1 MNFNI
6 TDLHL
11 YPTKSG
17 VYLMKDASGS
27 MLYIGKAKNLRKR
40 IQQYFTPARENRI
53 MIPYLVK
60 KISSIDFIVTLSEK
74 EAFILENSL
83 IKKYQPKYNILLKDD
98 KTFLS
103 ITINVN
109 HTWPY
114 PRLLRYKGTPPR
126 DVLSFGPYI
135 SAARARRTLEF
146 IQTLFPLRQCSDSE
160 LARRKRPCILYG
172 MNRCIAPCVGKCT
185 AQEYKL
191 LVNEVI
197 QLLQGKNKKIITALY
212 AEMKKESD
220 ALRFEKAKSIL
231 EKIQDL
237 EYLAQNQSSIIYP
250 SISNSDVIGLSREG
264 SQALITQ
271 FSVRNESLIHFQYY
285 KFPDVITSNS
295 ELLKN
300 FILQHYESHSDPPK
314 EILLPEKVSDDRILQ
329 EVLKE
334 RQRRTITL
342 TYPKQG
348 VKYNLIT
355 MAKQN
360 ARAMHEQVHERMQ
373 RLESILL
380 DLEEKLFLNQ
390 CPLHIECFDT
400 SHTQGSFI
408 VAARVTYI
416 DGKYDKKRTRLYQI
430 KAAQKGDDYSALRE
444 VLTRRLIRAEETGDF
459 PDLILI
465 DGGKGHLN
473 IGLQVLQDLN
483 IAAVDMISMAK
494 DLSKHTKGL
503 TQEKIFLRKQ
513 KDPLILPLHSPSLF
527 LLQSIR
533 DTAHRVAIQYHRK
546 KRIADMKQTVL
557 STIPG
562 IGRKKI
568 QQILSY
574 FGSIQKLQE
583 ASQEELEK
591 VPKLNKRDRQILWE
605 FILSSREEK

>member
-17 VYLMKDASGS
+17 VYLMKDESGS

-114 PRLLRYKGTPPR
+114 PRLMRYKGTPPR

-146 IQTLFPLRQCSDSE
+146 IQTLFPLRQCSDNE
-160 LARRKRPCILYG
+160 LARRKRPCILYD

-220 ALRFEKAKSIL
+220 TLHFEKAKSIL

-250 SISNSDVIGLSREG
+250 SISNSDVIGISREG

-285 KFPDVITSNS
+285 TFPDVITSNS

-314 EILLPEKVSDDRILQ
+314 EILLPEKVSDDKILQ

-348 VKYNLIT
+348 VKYNLIA

-465 DGGKGHLN
+465 DGGRGHLN

-546 KRIADMKQTVL
+546 KRVTHMKQTVL

-574 FGSIQKLQE
+574 FGSIKNLQE
-583 ASQEELEK
+583 ASQEELAK
-591 VPKLNKRDRQILWE
+591 VPKLTKKDRQVLWQ
-605 FILSSREEK
+605 FILSSRAKD

>member
-1 MNFNI
+1 
-6 TDLHL
+6 
-11 YPTKSG
+11 
-17 VYLMKDASGS
+17 MKDESGS

-114 PRLLRYKGTPPR
+114 PRLMRYKGTPPR

-146 IQTLFPLRQCSDSE
+146 IQTLFPLRQCSDNE
-160 LARRKRPCILYG
+160 LARRKRPCILYD

-220 ALRFEKAKSIL
+220 TLHFEKAKSIL

-250 SISNSDVIGLSREG
+250 SISNSDVIGISREG

-285 KFPDVITSNS
+285 TFPDVITSNS

-314 EILLPEKVSDDRILQ
+314 EILLPEKVSDDKILQ

-348 VKYNLIT
+348 VKYNLIA

-465 DGGKGHLN
+465 DGGRGHLN

-546 KRIADMKQTVL
+546 KRVTHMKQTVL

-574 FGSIQKLQE
+574 FGSIKNLQE
-583 ASQEELEK
+583 ASQEELAK
-591 VPKLNKRDRQILWE
+591 VPKLTKKDRQVLWQ
-605 FILSSREEK
+605 FILSSRAKD

>member
-1 MNFNI
+1 MNFDI

-40 IQQYFTPARENRI
+40 IQQYFTPNREDRV

-60 KISSIDFIVTLSEK
+60 KISSIEFIITLSEK

-103 ITINVN
+103 ITININ

-114 PRLLRYKGTPPR
+114 PRLMRYKGTPPR

-160 LARRKRPCILYG
+160 LARRKRPCILYD

-185 AQEYKL
+185 SQEYKI

-197 QLLQGKNKKIITALY
+197 QLLQGKNKKIITTLY
-212 AEMKKESD
+212 TEMQKESD
-220 ALRFEKAKSIL
+220 ALHFEKAKSIL
-231 EKIQDL
+231 EKIHDL

-250 SISNSDVIGLSREG
+250 SISNSDVIGLFREG

-285 KFPDVITSNS
+285 TFLDVITSNS

-300 FILQHYESHSDPPK
+300 FILQHYEKHSDPPK
-314 EILLPEKVSDDRILQ
+314 EILLPEKVSDDTILE

-334 RQRRTITL
+334 KQRRSITL

-348 VKYNLIT
+348 VKYDLIA

-360 ARAMHEQVHERMQ
+360 ARAMHEQVHDRMQ
-373 RLESILL
+373 MLESILL

-408 VAARVTYI
+408 VASRVTYI

-430 KAAQKGDDYSALRE
+430 KAVQKGDDYSALRE

-465 DGGKGHLN
+465 DGGRGHLN

-483 IAAVDMISMAK
+483 IAAIDMVSMAK

-503 TQEKIFLRKQ
+503 TQEKIFLHKQ
-513 KDPLILPLHSPSLF
+513 KEPLILPLHSPSLF

-546 KRIADMKQTVL
+546 KRITDMKQTVL

-574 FGSIQKLQE
+574 FGSIKSLQE

-591 VPKLNKRDRQILWE
+591 VPKLNKKDRQILWE
-605 FILSSREEK
+605 FILSSKTKD

>member
-1 MNFNI
+1 
-6 TDLHL
+6 
-11 YPTKSG
+11 
-17 VYLMKDASGS
+17 MKDASGS

-40 IQQYFTPARENRI
+40 IQQYFTPTREDRM

-103 ITINVN
+103 ITININ

-114 PRLLRYKGTPPR
+114 PRLMRYKGTPPR

-160 LARRKRPCILYG
+160 LIRRKRPCILYD

-185 AQEYKL
+185 RQEYKI
-191 LVNEVI
+191 LVNDVI
-197 QLLQGKNKKIITALY
+197 QLLQGKNKKIITSLY
-212 AEMKKESD
+212 TEMQKESD

-231 EKIQDL
+231 EKIHDL

-250 SISNSDVIGLSREG
+250 SISNSDVIGLFREG
-264 SQALITQ
+264 SQALITR

-285 KFPDVITSNS
+285 TFPDVITSNS

-314 EILLPEKVSDDRILQ
+314 EILLPEKVSDDTILE

-334 RQRRTITL
+334 KQRRSITL

-348 VKYNLIT
+348 VKYNLIA

-360 ARAMHEQVHERMQ
+360 ARAMHEQVRDRIQ

-444 VLTRRLIRAEETGDF
+444 VLTRRLVRAEETGDF

-465 DGGKGHLN
+465 DGGRGHLN

-503 TQEKIFLRKQ
+503 TQEKIFLHKQ
-513 KDPLILPLHSPSLF
+513 KEPLILPLHSPSLF

-546 KRIADMKQTVL
+546 KRITDMKQTVL

-568 QQILSY
+568 QQILSH
-574 FGSIQKLQE
+574 FGSIKNLQE

-591 VPKLNKRDRQILWE
+591 VPKLNKKDRQILWE
-605 FILSSREEK
+605 FILSSRTKD

>member
-1 MNFNI
+1 
-6 TDLHL
+6 
-11 YPTKSG
+11 
-17 VYLMKDASGS
+17 MKDASGS

-40 IQQYFTPARENRI
+40 IQQYFTPNREDRV

-60 KISSIDFIVTLSEK
+60 KISSIEFIITLSEK

-103 ITINVN
+103 ITININ

-114 PRLLRYKGTPPR
+114 PRLMRYKGTPPR

-160 LARRKRPCILYG
+160 LARRKRPCILYD

-185 AQEYKL
+185 SQEYKI

-197 QLLQGKNKKIITALY
+197 QLLQGKNKKIITTLY
-212 AEMKKESD
+212 TEMQKESD
-220 ALRFEKAKSIL
+220 ALHFEKAKSIL
-231 EKIQDL
+231 EKIHDL

-250 SISNSDVIGLSREG
+250 SISNSDVIGLFREG

-285 KFPDVITSNS
+285 TFLDVITSNS

-300 FILQHYESHSDPPK
+300 FILQHYEKHSDPPK
-314 EILLPEKVSDDRILQ
+314 EILLPEKVSDDTILE

-334 RQRRTITL
+334 KQRRSITL

-348 VKYNLIT
+348 VKYDLIA

-360 ARAMHEQVHERMQ
+360 ARAMHEQVHDRMQ
-373 RLESILL
+373 MLESILL

-408 VAARVTYI
+408 VASRVTYI

-430 KAAQKGDDYSALRE
+430 KAVQKGDDYSALRE

-465 DGGKGHLN
+465 DGGRGHLN

-483 IAAVDMISMAK
+483 IAAIDMVSIAK

-503 TQEKIFLRKQ
+503 TQEKIFLHKQ
-513 KDPLILPLHSPSLF
+513 KEPLILPLHSPSLF

-546 KRIADMKQTVL
+546 KRITDMKQTVL

-574 FGSIQKLQE
+574 FGSIKSLQE

-591 VPKLNKRDRQILWE
+591 VPKLNKKDRQILWE
-605 FILSSREEK
+605 FILSSKTKD

>member
-1 MNFNI
+1 MR
-6 TDLHL
+6 
-11 YPTKSG
+11 
-17 VYLMKDASGS
+17 DASGN

-40 IQQYFTPARENRI
+40 IQQYFTPAREDRI

-103 ITINVN
+103 ITININ

-114 PRLLRYKGTPPR
+114 PRLMRYKGTPPR

-160 LARRKRPCILYG
+160 LIRRKRPCILYD
-172 MNRCIAPCVGKCT
+172 MNRCIAPCVRKCT
-185 AQEYKL
+185 AQEYKI
-191 LVNEVI
+191 LVNDVI
-197 QLLQGKNKKIITALY
+197 QLLQGKNKKIVTTLY
-212 AEMKKESD
+212 AEMQKESD
-220 ALRFEKAKSIL
+220 ALHFEKAKSIL
-231 EKIQDL
+231 EKIYDL

-250 SISNSDVIGLSREG
+250 SISNSDVIGLFREG

-285 KFPDVITSNS
+285 TFLDVITSNS

-314 EILLPEKVSDDRILQ
+314 EILLPEKVSDDMILQ

-334 RQRRTITL
+334 KQRRSIIL

-348 VKYNLIT
+348 VKYNLIA

-360 ARAMHEQVHERMQ
+360 ARAMHEQVRDRMQ
-373 RLESILL
+373 MLESILL
-380 DLEEKLFLNQ
+380 DLEEKLCLNQ

-430 KAAQKGDDYSALRE
+430 KAMQKGDDYSALKE
-444 VLTRRLIRAEETGDF
+444 VLTRRLLRAEETGDF

-465 DGGKGHLN
+465 DGGRGHLN

-503 TQEKIFLRKQ
+503 TQEKIFLHKQ
-513 KDPLILPLHSPSLF
+513 KEPLLLPIHSPSLF

-546 KRIADMKQTVL
+546 KRITDMKQTVL

-562 IGRKKI
+562 IGRRKI

-574 FGSIQKLQE
+574 FGSIKNLQE
-583 ASQEELEK
+583 SSQEELTK
-591 VPKLNKRDRQILWE
+591 VPKLNKKDRQILWE
-605 FILSSREEK
+605 FILSSRDKK

>member
-1 MNFNI
+1 MNFDI

-40 IQQYFTPARENRI
+40 IQQYFTPAREDRM

-103 ITINVN
+103 ITININ

-114 PRLLRYKGTPPR
+114 PRLMRYKGTPPR
-126 DVLSFGPYI
+126 DILSFGPYI

-160 LARRKRPCILYG
+160 LIRRKRPCILYD

-185 AQEYKL
+185 SQEYKI
-191 LVNEVI
+191 LVNHVI
-197 QLLQGKNKKIITALY
+197 QLLQGKNKKIITSLY
-212 AEMKKESD
+212 AEMQKESD
-220 ALRFEKAKSIL
+220 ALRFEKAKNIL
-231 EKIQDL
+231 EKIHDL

-250 SISNSDVIGLSREG
+250 SISNSDVIGLFREG
-264 SQALITQ
+264 SKALITR

-285 KFPDVITSNS
+285 TFPDVITSNS

-314 EILLPEKVSDDRILQ
+314 EILLPEKVSDDTILQ

-334 RQRRTITL
+334 KQRRSITL

-348 VKYNLIT
+348 VKYNLIA

-360 ARAMHEQVHERMQ
+360 ARAMHEQVHDRIQ

-416 DGKYDKKRTRLYQI
+416 DGKYDKKSTRLYQI

-503 TQEKIFLRKQ
+503 TQEKIFLHKQ
-513 KDPLILPLHSPSLF
+513 KEPIILPLHSPSLF

-546 KRIADMKQTVL
+546 KRITDMKQTVL

-568 QQILSY
+568 QQILSH
-574 FGSIQKLQE
+574 FGSIKNLKE

-591 VPKLNKRDRQILWE
+591 VPKLNKKDRQILWE
-605 FILSSREEK
+605 FILSSRAKD

>member
-1 MNFNI
+1 
-6 TDLHL
+6 
-11 YPTKSG
+11 
-17 VYLMKDASGS
+17 MKDESGS

-114 PRLLRYKGTPPR
+114 PRLMRYKGTPPR

-146 IQTLFPLRQCSDSE
+146 IQTLFPLRQCSDNE
-160 LARRKRPCILYG
+160 LARRKRPCILYD

-220 ALRFEKAKSIL
+220 TLHFEKAKSIL

-250 SISNSDVIGLSREG
+250 SISNSDVIGISREG

-285 KFPDVITSNS
+285 TFPDVITSNS

-314 EILLPEKVSDDRILQ
+314 EILLPEKVSDDKILQ

-348 VKYNLIT
+348 VKYNLIA

-465 DGGKGHLN
+465 DGGRGHLN

-546 KRIADMKQTVL
+546 KRVTDMKQTVL

-574 FGSIQKLQE
+574 FGSIKNLQE
-583 ASQEELEK
+583 ASQEELAK
-591 VPKLNKRDRQILWE
+591 VPKLTKKDRQILWQ
-605 FILSSREEK
+605 FILSSRAKD

>member
-1 MNFNI
+1 MCI
-6 TDLHL
+6 RD
-11 YPTKSG
+11 S
-17 VYLMKDASGS
+17 
-27 MLYIGKAKNLRKR
+27 
-40 IQQYFTPARENRI
+40 
-53 MIPYLVK
+53 
-60 KISSIDFIVTLSEK
+60 
-74 EAFILENSL
+74 
-83 IKKYQPKYNILLKDD
+83 LKDD

-103 ITINVN
+103 ITININ

-114 PRLLRYKGTPPR
+114 PRLMRYKGIPPR

-160 LARRKRPCILYG
+160 LIRRKRPCILYD

-185 AQEYKL
+185 SQEYKI
-191 LVNEVI
+191 LVNDVI

-212 AEMKKESD
+212 AEMQKESD
-220 ALRFEKAKSIL
+220 ALHFEKAKSIL
-231 EKIQDL
+231 EKIHDL

-250 SISNSDVIGLSREG
+250 SISNSDVIGLFREG

-285 KFPDVITSNS
+285 TFLDVITSNS

-314 EILLPEKVSDDRILQ
+314 EILLPEKVSDDTILE
-329 EVLKE
+329 EVLREK
-334 RQRRTITL
+334 QRRSITL
-342 TYPKQG
+342 AYPKQG
-348 VKYNLIT
+348 VKYNLIA

-360 ARAMHEQVHERMQ
+360 AHAMHEQVHDRMQ
-373 RLESILL
+373 MLESILL

-430 KAAQKGDDYSALRE
+430 KTAQKGDDYSALRE
-444 VLTRRLIRAEETGDF
+444 VLTRRLIRAEETANF

-465 DGGKGHLN
+465 DGGRGHLN

-503 TQEKIFLRKQ
+503 TQEKIFLHKQ
-513 KDPLILPLHSPSLF
+513 KEPLILSLHSPSLF

-546 KRIADMKQTVL
+546 KRITDMKQTVL

-574 FGSIQKLQE
+574 FGSIKNLQD
-583 ASQEELEK
+583 ASQEELTK
-591 VPKLNKRDRQILWE
+591 VPKLNKKDRQILWE
-605 FILSSREEK
+605 FILSSRDKK

>member
-1 MNFNI
+1 MNFDV
-6 TDLHL
+6 TELHL
-11 YPTKSG
+11 YPVKSG
-17 VYLMKDASGS
+17 VYLMKDSGGN

-40 IQQYFTPARENRI
+40 IQQYFTPAQKDRI

-74 EAFILENSL
+74 EAFILENTL

-103 ITINVN
+103 ITININ
-109 HTWPY
+109 HSWPY
-114 PRLLRYKGTPPR
+114 PRLMRYKGIPPR

-160 LARRKRPCILYG
+160 LVRRKRPCILYD
-172 MNRCIAPCVGKCT
+172 MNRCVAPCVGKCT
-185 AQEYKL
+185 SQEYKV
-191 LVNEVI
+191 LVDNVV
-197 QLLQGKNKKIITALY
+197 QLLQGKNKKIITDLY
-212 AEMKKESD
+212 AQMKQASD
-220 ALRFEKAKSIL
+220 DLAFEKAKNIL
-231 EKIQDL
+231 EKIRDL

-250 SISNSDVIGLSREG
+250 SISNSDVIGLFREG
-264 SQALITQ
+264 PQAIITQ
-271 FSVRNESLIHFQYY
+271 FSVRNECLIHFQYY
-285 KFPDVITSNS
+285 TFNDLIIADS

-300 FILQHYESHSDPPK
+300 FILQHYENHTDPPS
-314 EILLPEKVSDDRILQ
+314 EILLPEKVADHGILE

-334 RQRRTITL
+334 KQRKTITM

-360 ARAMHEQVHERMQ
+360 ALAMHGQIHDRIQ
-373 RLESILL
+373 KLESTLL

-390 CPLHIECFDT
+390 CPLYIECFDT

-408 VAARVTYI
+408 VAARVAYI
-416 DGKYDKKRTRLYQI
+416 DGRYDKKRTRLYQI
-430 KAAQKGDDYSALRE
+430 KAAKKGDDYSALRE
-444 VLTRRLIRAEETGDF
+444 VLTRRLSRAEETGSF

-465 DGGKGHLN
+465 DGGRGHLN

-503 TQEKIFLRKQ
+503 TQEKIFLSKE
-513 KDPLILPLHSPSLF
+513 KEPLILPLHSPSLF

-546 KRIADMKQTVL
+546 KRITDMKQTVL

-562 IGRKKI
+562 IGKKKI

-574 FGSIQKLQE
+574 FGSIKNLQQ
-583 ASQEELEK
+583 ASQEELAK
-591 VPKLNKRDRQILWE
+591 VPKLNKKDRQILWQ
-605 FILSSREEK
+605 FIRSSTSKE